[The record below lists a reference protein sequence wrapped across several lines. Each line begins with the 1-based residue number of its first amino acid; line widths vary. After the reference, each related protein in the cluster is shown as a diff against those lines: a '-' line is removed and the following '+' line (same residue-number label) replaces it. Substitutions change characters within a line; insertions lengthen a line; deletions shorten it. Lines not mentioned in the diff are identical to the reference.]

1 MNEGVYE
8 KNALLGAGS
17 TVDGRNAAGEKPAMK
32 VLGGKHII
40 HVGGKYDSYLLIPVV
55 PEK

>member
-1 MNEGVYE
+1 METRE
-8 KNALLGAGS
+8 IFFIK
-17 TVDGRNAAGEKPAMK
+17 
-32 VLGGKHII
+32 GKHII

>member
-1 MNEGVYE
+1 MKGSMRKMLCWGLAELSMGVM
-8 KNALLGAGS
+8 LP
-17 TVDGRNAAGEKPAMK
+17 GEKPAMK